1 VLEPLMAPQSRQRGL
16 TVIELMTVLVVL
28 AILAVLALPS
38 FNNLMAK
45 RRVEGVFG
53 ELHTDMQL
61 ARSEAVARNRAVR
74 VTFGTGCYVVH
85 VTSPAT
91 TTSCTQTTETIDPD
105 DTKVKGA
112 QLQAGT
118 NAALVPLDSLTF
130 VEFDPTRGTA
140 TWDGTGT
147 SASVNVESSAGTWQL
162 RSVAASLGRV
172 RACSPNTSVEG
183 FQAC

>member
-1 VLEPLMAPQSRQRGL
+1 MAQQMRQRGL
-16 TVIELMTVLVVL
+16 TIIELMTVLVVI
-28 AILAVLALPS
+28 AILAIIALPG
-38 FNNLMAK
+38 FNDLMAK
-45 RRVEGVFG
+45 RRVEGVFS

-91 TTSCTQTTETIDPD
+91 TTTCTQTTETLDPD
-105 DTKVKGA
+105 DRKVKTT
-112 QLQAGT
+112 QLQTGT

-130 VEFDPTRGTA
+130 VEFDPTRGAA

-147 SASVNVESSAGTWQL
+147 AAAVNVESSAGAWQL
-162 RSVAASLGRV
+162 RAVAAALGRV